1 MNNLE
6 KSKTPNTHSPVFK
19 KSILA
24 MCVVAAV
31 HQGAVFAAE
40 PASESEEIVVTGMRE
55 SLNTAQD
62 IKKSADTFVDA
73 ISAKDIGALPDKSVT
88 EALQRVPGV
97 TVSKYAAPVDPDHF
111 SAEGSGVVIR
121 GLGQTRSE
129 FNGRDTFTA
138 NSGSGLSF
146 QDVSPELMGAVK
158 VYKNQTADMI
168 EGGISGTV
176 NLNTRKPFDKDDQ
189 VFAFNVEANYSDLAE
204 KTAPS
209 ASALYSNVWDT
220 DAGKFGF
227 LANVAISN
235 IKTRSEGVQLGRWV
249 WVDNLRTADVVV
261 DGVVTKPKQIEGGL
275 AKIDGMKPGIYMP
288 QGGAMRYQ
296 DNDRDRKGFAASVQ
310 WESPDESLTG
320 TLEFI
325 RSDATA
331 AWEERYA
338 GVPTNNNEWDSG
350 IEPLAGTA
358 FKTDANGYF
367 VSGIISN
374 NLDKNGLS
382 KSAAVA
388 VQSRYQNTTNVVDDF
403 GAHLTYKATD
413 QLTLDFDAQHV
424 KSTVDGFDMEI
435 GLLGGANYF
444 LDRSGGKPSFAF
456 LDPSI
461 KSVAT
466 AADVAKLEPGADTAA
481 DYYWRSAMDHFEK
494 SDGNENAFAL
504 DADYEIDSGWF
515 KSIESGVRHSER
527 EQNTRNTAYNWGG
540 LDVGWSGADAD
551 PSFGGYDP
559 NPGWHG
565 AYYKGHV
572 NTVAPDATEAVEF
585 GSFQRGDANVPSGVW
600 SAKLDLSK
608 NPALLTTFGVPQEN
622 WNPIGSNKGN
632 RAGENG
638 LFLRNEIRTVNEN
651 KDSVY
656 AKLNFGSEDL
666 AMPISGNVG
675 ARYVAIDIK
684 TPGFVVF
691 PKVSQ
696 DSITIKDAGGN
707 DVKVVNPSY
716 AKLTD
721 EQKKYVQGDSI
732 DVNSSNKYTGVL
744 PSFNIK
750 LGLTDDL
757 IARFAVSKAI
767 SLPQMGLYNNYTTI
781 DSKVVTNPIEI
792 KTLADLSTA
801 TAVATFSGKGGNPNL
816 KPMEAVQEDLSL
828 EWYFAEAGSLTGTV
842 FYKDLKNYFIS
853 RSDQETYTSPSGATN
868 TFDVT
873 RPHNGEKAKVK
884 GFELAYQQFYDFLPN
899 PFDGLG
905 IQANFTHVDTSGI
918 KNSGLKSD
926 SPDGIGNSINFA
938 DLPLEGLSKDTANL
952 TLMYQKS
959 GFEGR
964 LAYNYRS
971 DYLVTSSDAVEKLPI
986 FNKSSGSMDA
996 SFSYALNDNYKVGL
1010 QITNVLDEQ
1019 TETYTYIQTL
1029 DNGNKSHTT
1038 VDGTAVNVKQAIES
1052 DRSWFI
1058 NDRRFALFVRGNF

>member
-1 MNNLE
+1 MNHSE
-6 KSKTPNTHSPVFK
+6 KTKAITTRTPTFK
-19 KSILA
+19 KSLLA

-31 HQGAVFAAE
+31 HQGTVFAAE
-40 PASESEEIVVTGMRE
+40 PAAETEEIVVTGMRE

-227 LANVAISN
+227 LANFAISN

-249 WVDNLRTADVVV
+249 WVDFLDAAT
-261 DGVVTKPKQIEGGL
+261 QIDGGL

-296 DNDRDRKGFAASVQ
+296 DNDRDRKGYAASVQ

-325 RSDATA
+325 RSDASA

-338 GVPTNNNEWDSG
+338 GVPTNNAEWDNG
-350 IEPLAGTA
+350 IQPIAGTK
-358 FKTDANGYF
+358 FKTDANGF
-367 VSGIISN
+367 FQSGYITN
-374 NLDKNGLS
+374 NKEQNGLN
-382 KSAAVA
+382 KTAAVA
-388 VQSRYQNTTNVVDDF
+388 VQSRYQKTTNVVDDF

-424 KSTVDGFDMEI
+424 KSTVDGYDMEI

-444 LDRSGGKPSFAF
+444 LDRTDGKPSFAF
-456 LDPSI
+456 LDS
-461 KSVAT
+461 T
-466 AADVAKLEPGADTAA
+466 DRAKTGGDEAS

-515 KSIESGVRHSER
+515 KSVEAGVRRSER
-527 EQNTRNTAYNWGG
+527 EQNTRNTAYNWGA
-540 LDVGWSGADAD
+540 LDAGWIGSEKAPGFA
-551 PSFGGYDP
+551 PSWTSF
-559 NPGWHG
+559 
-565 AYYKGHV
+565 KGHID
-572 NTVAPDATEAVEF
+572 TVAPGLTEGVGF
-585 GSFQRGDANVPSGVW
+585 GSFQRGDAKVPSNVW

-608 NPALLTTFGVPQEN
+608 DRALFIDSGIPVET
-622 WNPIGSNKGN
+622 WIPIGLNTGT

-638 LFLRNEIRTVNEN
+638 LFLRNEIRTVNET
-651 KDSVY
+651 KDSIY
-656 AKLNFGSEDL
+656 AKLNFGNEDL
-666 AMPISGNVG
+666 DMPISGNVG
-675 ARYVAIDIK
+675 ARYVKINIE
-684 TPGFVVF
+684 TPGFIKYPQEDKTVTFEGAVIGNPRYTKLPLNDQKFLNGEVV
-691 PKVSQ
+691 
-696 DSITIKDAGGN
+696 
-707 DVKVVNPSY
+707 
-716 AKLTD
+716 
-721 EQKKYVQGDSI
+721 
-732 DVNSSNKYTGVL
+732 DVNNNNEYTGVL

-750 LGLTDDL
+750 LGVTDDL

-767 SLPQMGLYNNYTTI
+767 SLPQMGLYNNYTEFSKTI
-781 DSKVVTNPIEI
+781 TTDPVSPAKITDITSASVV
-792 KTLADLSTA
+792 
-801 TAVATFSGKGGNPNL
+801 FSGKGGNPDL
-816 KPMEAVQEDLSL
+816 QPMEAVQEDVSL
-828 EWYFAEAGSLTGTV
+828 EWYFAEAGSLTGTI

-853 RSDQETYTSPSGATN
+853 KSINEEFTSPSGGTE
-868 TFDVT
+868 VVSIT
-873 RPHNGEKAKVK
+873 RPHNGDKAKVK
-884 GFELAYQQFYDFLPN
+884 GFELAYQQFYDFLPG

-905 IQANFTHVDTSGI
+905 IQANYTHVETSGI

-926 SPDGIGNSINFA
+926 DPSGLGNSINFE
-938 DLPLEGLSKDTANL
+938 DLPLEGLSEDTANF

-986 FNKSSGSMDA
+986 FNKPSGSMDA
-996 SFSYALNDNYKVGL
+996 SFSYSLSDNYKVGL

-1029 DNGNKSHTT
+1029 DAGNRSH
-1038 VDGTAVNVKQAIES
+1038 AVGAPADDPGVVVQQAIES

>member
-1 MNNLE
+1 MNHSE
-6 KSKTPNTHSPVFK
+6 KTKALTTRRPVFK
-19 KSILA
+19 KSLLA

-31 HQGAVFAAE
+31 HQGTVFAAE
-40 PASESEEIVVTGMRE
+40 PAAETEEIVVTGMRE

-176 NLNTRKPFDKDDQ
+176 NLVTRKPFDKDDQ
-189 VFAFNVEANYSDLAE
+189 VFAFNVETNYSDLAE

-227 LANVAISN
+227 LANFAISN

-249 WVDNLRTADVVV
+249 WVDFLDPAT
-261 DGVVTKPKQIEGGL
+261 QIDGGL

-296 DNDRDRKGFAASVQ
+296 DNDRDRKGYAASVQ

-338 GVPTNNNEWDSG
+338 GVPTNNAEWDKS
-350 IEPLAGTA
+350 IAPVAGTK
-358 FKTDANGYF
+358 FKTDANGF
-367 VSGIISN
+367 FQSGYIGNSKSI
-374 NLDKNGLS
+374 NGLNNI
-382 KSAAVA
+382 APVA
-388 VQSRYQNTTNVVDDF
+388 VQSRYQKTTNVVDDF
-403 GAHLTYKATD
+403 GAHLTFKATD

-424 KSTVDGFDMEI
+424 KSTVDGFDLEI

-444 LDRSGGKPSFAF
+444 LDRTGGKPSFAF
-456 LDPSI
+456 LDS
-461 KSVAT
+461 
-466 AADVAKLEPGADTAA
+466 ADKTKTGADEAS

-504 DADYEIDSGWF
+504 DADYELDAGWF
-515 KSIESGVRHSER
+515 KSVETGVRRSER

-540 LDVGWSGADAD
+540 LDVGWKGADAD

-565 AYYKGHV
+565 AYYKGHI
-572 NTVAPDATEAVEF
+572 NTVAPDATEAVPF
-585 GSFQRGDANVPSGVW
+585 GGFQRGDANVPTSVW

-608 NPALLTTFGVPQEN
+608 NPSLLNTFNVPQED
-622 WNPIGSNKGN
+622 WNPIGSNQNK

-638 LFLRNEIRTVNEN
+638 LFLRNEIRPVDETKN
-651 KDSVY
+651 SVY
-656 AKLNFGSEDL
+656 AKLNFGNEDL
-666 AMPISGNVG
+666 AMPISGNIG
-675 ARYVAIDIK
+675 ARYLSIDIE
-684 TPGFVVF
+684 TSGFVVF

-696 DSITIKDAGGN
+696 DEITVKDVNNN
-707 DVKVVNPSY
+707 DVKVGNPNYVFLS
-716 AKLTD
+716 D

-732 DVNSSNKYTGVL
+732 DVKANNKYTNVL
-744 PSFNIK
+744 PSFNLKMGI
-750 LGLTDDL
+750 TEDL
-757 IARFAVSKAI
+757 IVRFAVSKAI

-781 DSKVVTNPIEI
+781 EAKVTTNPVEF
-792 KTLADLSTA
+792 KTLDDLKNATA
-801 TAVATFSGKGGNPNL
+801 TASFSAKGGNPDL

-853 RSDQETYTSPSGATN
+853 RSDVETYTSPFGATN
-868 TFDVT
+868 TFSTT
-873 RPHNGEKAKVK
+873 RPHNGDKAKVQ
-884 GFELAYQQFYDFLPN
+884 GFELAYQQFYDFLPG

-905 IQANFTHVDTSGI
+905 IQANFTHVETSGI

-926 SPDGIGNSINFA
+926 DPSGLGNSINFEN
-938 DLPLEGLSKDTANL
+938 LPLEGLSEDTANF

-986 FNKSSGSMDA
+986 FNKPSGSMDA

-1029 DNGNKSHTT
+1029 DAGNQSHTLAN
-1038 VDGTAVNVKQAIES
+1038 GTGVNVQQAIES